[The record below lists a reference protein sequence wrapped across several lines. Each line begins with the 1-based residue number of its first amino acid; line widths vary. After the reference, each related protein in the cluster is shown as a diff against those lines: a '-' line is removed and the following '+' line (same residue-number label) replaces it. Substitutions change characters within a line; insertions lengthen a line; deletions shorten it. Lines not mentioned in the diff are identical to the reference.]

1 MSTVYKLPASASD
14 AVTVEDY
21 LAAEEAREVRHEYVG
36 GLVYAMA
43 GTTPEHN
50 IIAGNLFAA
59 LRSHLRGKPCEVF
72 FAEVKLRLEHAQ
84 NDIFYYPDVMV
95 TRGARDRSQPS
106 KRFPKAII
114 EVLSD
119 ATARIDRREKF
130 WAYMSIPTLEEYVLV
145 AQDRAEA
152 TVFRR
157 AGQWRAEPR
166 TKLEETIALPSLDFT
181 MALSAIYEGV
191 KV

>member
-1 MSTVYKLPASASD
+1 MSTARERDWVS
-14 AVTVEDY
+14 VEDY
-21 LAAEEAREVRHEYVG
+21 LAAEEASETRHEYVG

-50 IIAGNLFAA
+50 LIAGNIFAS
-59 LRSHLRGKPCEVF
+59 LRAHLRGKPCEVF

-95 TRGARDRSQPS
+95 TCDPRDKGQSI
-106 KRFPKAII
+106 KKLPKVLV
-114 EVLSD
+114 EVASD
-119 ATARIDRREKF
+119 STERIDRREKF
-130 WAYMSIPTLEEYVLV
+130 WAYMSVPTLEEYVLV
-145 AQDRAEA
+145 AQDRPEV

-157 AGQWRAEPR
+157 ARRWQAEARVQPGD
-166 TKLEETIALPSLDFT
+166 TFALPSLDFT
-181 MALSAIYEGV
+181 LALSAVYEGV